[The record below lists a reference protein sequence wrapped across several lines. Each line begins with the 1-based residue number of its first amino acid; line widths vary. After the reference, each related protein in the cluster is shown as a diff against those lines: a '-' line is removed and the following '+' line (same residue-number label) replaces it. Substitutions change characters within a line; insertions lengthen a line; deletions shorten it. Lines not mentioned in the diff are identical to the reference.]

1 MDRPVTARK
10 RVRSAAQGT
19 LVLDNEG
26 LSRAATDRAMYVR
39 LQAAYLDGRR
49 VVTSAAILA
58 EALRGTPRDAGGY
71 RILGGVVVQPVTP
84 AIGAEAGKLIGA
96 AGLGSGQAVDAILVA
111 TALAESGPIVI
122 ATSDLGDLNA
132 LVGGES
138 RVSVV
143 AADKL

>member
-1 MDRPVTARK
+1 MSPRK
-10 RVRSAAQGT
+10 RVRSVEQGT

-26 LSRAATDRAMYVR
+26 LSRAATDRTMYIR

-58 EALRGTPRDAGGY
+58 EALRGTPRDAGVY
-71 RILGGVVVQPVTP
+71 RVLGGVVVQPVTQ
-84 AIGAEAGKLIGA
+84 AIGERAGKLIGA
-96 AGLGSGQAVDAILVA
+96 AKLGSGQAVDAILVA
-111 TALAESGPIVI
+111 TALGEPGPIVI
-122 ATSDLGDLNA
+122 ATSDLGDLTA
-132 LVGGES
+132 LVGDEA

>member
-1 MDRPVTARK
+1 MSSRK
-10 RVRSAAQGT
+10 RVRSSGQGT

-58 EALRGTPRDAGGY
+58 EALRGTARDAGVY
-71 RILGGVVVQPVTP
+71 RVLGGIVVEPVTQQ
-84 AIGAEAGKLIGA
+84 IGELAGKLIGA
-96 AGLGSGQAVDAILVA
+96 AGLGSGHAVDAILVA
-111 TALAESGPIVI
+111 TALGEPGPIVI

-132 LVGGES
+132 LAGDQPHI
-138 RVSVV
+138 SVV

>member
-1 MDRPVTARK
+1 M
-10 RVRSAAQGT
+10 
-19 LVLDNEG
+19 LDNEG
-26 LSRAATDRAMYVR
+26 LSRAATDRAMYIR

-58 EALRGTPRDAGGY
+58 EALRGSPRDAGVY
-71 RILGGVVVQPVTP
+71 RILHGVVVEPVSQE
-84 AIGAEAGKLIGA
+84 IGERAGQLIGA

-111 TALAESGPIVI
+111 TALREPGPIVI
-122 ATSDLGDLNA
+122 ATSDLGDLTA
-132 LVGGES
+132 LVGDEK